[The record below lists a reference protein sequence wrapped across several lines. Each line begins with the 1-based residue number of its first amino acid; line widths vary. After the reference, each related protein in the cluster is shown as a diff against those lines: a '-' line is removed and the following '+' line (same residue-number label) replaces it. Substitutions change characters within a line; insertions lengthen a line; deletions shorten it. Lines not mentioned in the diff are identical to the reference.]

1 MSRPPSSPVGIA
13 RRSSAKAHENGQRWP
28 GLAPG
33 GSRAPRGAANNDVYV
48 QPRRGDYVNTWRIR
62 PVCVVDRGLPR
73 RVEGG
78 LALWPGSVNSW
89 AVVACTLLVVGGL
102 ATAAVRLNVLPTF

>member
-1 MSRPPSSPVGIA
+1 MSAHLHGRL
-13 RRSSAKAHENGQRWP
+13 RRLDEEC
-28 GLAPG
+28 
-33 GSRAPRGAANNDVYV
+33 PR
-48 QPRRGDYVNTWRIR
+48 
-62 PVCVVDRGLPR
+62 DRGLPR

-102 ATAAVRLNVLPTF
+102 AAAAVRLNVLPTF